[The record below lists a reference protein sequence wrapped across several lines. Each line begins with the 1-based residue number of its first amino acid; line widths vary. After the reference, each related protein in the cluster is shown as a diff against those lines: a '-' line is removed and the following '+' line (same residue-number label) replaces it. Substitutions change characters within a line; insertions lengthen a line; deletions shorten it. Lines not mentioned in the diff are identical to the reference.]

1 MISFLDIREI
11 PLSDLTI
18 GKGQVRVRD
27 TGKEIDELAASIER
41 VGLLEP
47 IVVCTTGI
55 DGQFEIVTG
64 QRRFLAHQLL
74 GRRTIL
80 AAIIGERVTEVTA
93 KIVSVTENLVRR
105 DLHSRDLID
114 VCTYLYQHYGSVQA
128 VADETGLPYPKVR
141 QYVKYDQLIPELKDM
156 VKAGQV
162 KLETALR
169 AQRASEASGDVD
181 SEEARQFALEMEP
194 LSGAQTS
201 AMIRAREDDP
211 NRSAEDIIEEAK
223 GGGKITQIVV
233 TLTTDVHTAIKKYA
247 IANDTSADDAAG
259 RLLREAL
266 QLNDLLED
274 QP

>member
-47 IVVCTTGI
+47 IVVCATDI
-55 DGQFEIVTG
+55 EQQFEIVTG

-74 GRRTIL
+74 GKETIL
-80 AAIIGERVTEVTA
+80 AAIISERVTEVTA

-114 VCTYLYQHYGSVQA
+114 VCTYLYQHYGSIQA
-128 VADETGLPYPKVR
+128 VADETGLPNQKVR
-141 QYVKYDQLIPELKDM
+141 QYVKFDQLIPELKEM
-156 VKAGQV
+156 VKAGKV

-169 AQRASEASGDVD
+169 AQRASEASGDTD
-181 SEEARQFALEMEP
+181 PEEARQFALEMEP
-194 LSGAQTS
+194 LSGAQTN

-211 NRSAEDIIEEAK
+211 SRSAEDIIEEAK

-233 TLTTDVHTAIKKYA
+233 TLTKDVHTAIGKYA
-247 IANDTSADDAAG
+247 IAHDTSADDAAG

-266 QLNDLLED
+266 QLNDFLED
-274 QP
+274 QL